1 MNEGIA
7 DMIDCGRKN
16 VLGVKVDA
24 IDYEAAVIK
33 IISSAQSHT
42 GFGVSALAVHG
53 IMTGVMDPVHRYRL
67 NNLDL
72 VTPDGQPVRWALN
85 WLHNTNLP
93 DRVYGPQLML
103 KVCEEAQRQSLPIY
117 LFGSKRSVLNAL
129 QINLTMLFPN
139 LSIAGTE
146 PSQFRRISENEKRVT
161 IERIRAS
168 GAAIVFVALGCPRQE
183 VWAYENREALSMPV
197 IAVGAAFDFHA
208 GNQRQAPRMMQRVGL
223 EWLFRL
229 LNEPMRLWQRYLLL
243 NPYFLWLLVLQK
255 IGARR
260 FDPDESTSPEEELRY
275 G

>member
-1 MNEGIA
+1 MNEGDA
-7 DMIDCGRKN
+7 DMIDRGRKN

-24 IDYEAAVIK
+24 IDYEAAVLK
-33 IISSAQSHT
+33 IISSANSRT
-42 GFGVSALAVHG
+42 GFGASATAVHG
-53 IMTGVMDPVHRYRL
+53 IMTGVMDPAHRYRL

-103 KVCEEAQRQSLPIY
+103 KVCDEAQKQSLPIY

-129 QINLTMLFPN
+129 QANLTKLFPN
-139 LSIAGTE
+139 LFIAGAE
-146 PSQFRRISENEKRVT
+146 PSKFRQISENEKRVT
-161 IERIRAS
+161 VERIRSS

-183 VWAYENREALSMPV
+183 VWAYENRESLSMPV

-208 GNQRQAPRMMQRVGL
+208 GNLRQAPSLMQRVGL
-223 EWLFRL
+223 EWLYRL
-229 LNEPMRLWQRYLLL
+229 MNEPRRLWRRYLLL
-243 NPYFLWLLVLQK
+243 NPFFLSLLILQK
-255 IGARR
+255 IGVRQ
-260 FDPDESTSPEEELRY
+260 FDPEEATPPLDELRY

>member
-1 MNEGIA
+1 
-7 DMIDCGRKN
+7 MIDCGRKN

-24 IDYEAAVIK
+24 IDYEAAVLK
-33 IISSAQSHT
+33 IISSAKSQI

-53 IMTGVMDPVHRYRL
+53 IMTGATDPVHRYRL

-72 VTPDGQPVRWALN
+72 ITPDGQPVRWALN

-103 KVCEEAQRQSLPIY
+103 KVCEKAQEQSLPIY
-117 LFGSKRSVLNAL
+117 LFGSERSVLNAL
-129 QINLTMLFPN
+129 QVNLAKFFPH
-139 LSIAGTE
+139 LCIAGAE
-146 PSQFRRISENEKRVT
+146 PSRFRQVSENEKRVT
-161 IERIRAS
+161 VERIRAS

-183 VWAYENREALSMPV
+183 VWAYEYRESLSMPV

-208 GNQRQAPRMMQRVGL
+208 GTLRQAPRVMQRTGL

-229 LNEPMRLWQRYLLL
+229 LFEPRRLWRRYLLL
-243 NPYFLWLLVLQK
+243 NPHFLWLLVLQK
-255 IGARR
+255 LGVRP
-260 FDPDESTSPEEELRY
+260 FDPEETTPPVDELRY